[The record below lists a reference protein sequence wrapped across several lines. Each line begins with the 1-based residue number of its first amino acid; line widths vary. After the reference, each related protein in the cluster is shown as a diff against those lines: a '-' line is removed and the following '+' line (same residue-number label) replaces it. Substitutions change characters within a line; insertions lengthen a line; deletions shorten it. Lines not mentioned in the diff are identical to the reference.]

1 MKIGLSK
8 IKERNP
14 YILFNKW
21 FDLASKKEI
30 SDPNAIS
37 LSTVNSKG
45 QPNVRIVLMKSFN
58 EDGLTFFTNSNS
70 SKGME
75 IESNANIAACFY
87 WKSIE
92 RQVRIR
98 GKVRKI
104 SGKDSDNY
112 FSSRDRKS
120 KIGAWASLQSKPL
133 KNRKELEKRFNLIS
147 KEYKNI
153 DIPRPPHWGGFIIK
167 PIEIEFWHN
176 KLYRLHERVLFKIKK
191 RKWIKSFLYP

>member
-21 FDLASKKEI
+21 FDSASKKEI

-58 EDGLTFFTNSNS
+58 EDGLTFFTNSSS

-75 IESNANIAACFY
+75 IKSNRNIAACFY

-92 RQVRIR
+92 KQVRIR

-104 SGKDSDNY
+104 SGIESDAY

-120 KIGAWASLQSKPL
+120 QIGAWASLQSQPL

-147 KEYKNI
+147 KKYKNM
-153 DIPRPPHWGGFIIK
+153 DIPRPAHWGGFIIK
-167 PIEIEFWHN
+167 PVEIEFWHN
-176 KLYRLHERVLFKIKK
+176 KAYRLHERVLFKLNKG
-191 RKWIKSFLYP
+191 KWVKSFLYP

>member
-21 FDLASKKEI
+21 FDSASKNEI

-58 EDGLTFFTNSNS
+58 EDGLTFFTNSSS
-70 SKGME
+70 SKGKE
-75 IESNANIAACFY
+75 IESNTNIAACFY

-92 RQVRIR
+92 KQVRIR

-104 SGKDSDNY
+104 SGIESDAY

-120 KIGAWASLQSKPL
+120 KIGAWASLQSKVL

-147 KEYKNI
+147 KKYKNM

-167 PIEIEFWHN
+167 PAEIEFWNN
-176 KLYRLHERVLFKIKK
+176 KPYRLHERVLFKLKK
-191 RKWIKSFLYP
+191 GKWVKSFLYP

>member
-1 MKIGLSK
+1 LDYQKLKRGILIFYLINGL
-8 IKERNP
+8 NQ
-14 YILFNKW
+14 LQ
-21 FDLASKKEI
+21 KEI

-58 EDGLTFFTNSNS
+58 EDGLTFFTNSSS

-75 IESNANIAACFY
+75 IKSNRNIAACFY

-92 RQVRIR
+92 KQVRIR

-104 SGKDSDNY
+104 SGIESDAY

-120 KIGAWASLQSKPL
+120 QIGAWASLQSQPL

-147 KEYKNI
+147 KKYKNM
-153 DIPRPPHWGGFIIK
+153 DIPRPAHWGGFIIK
-167 PIEIEFWHN
+167 PVEIEFWHN
-176 KLYRLHERVLFKIKK
+176 KAYRLHERVLFKLNKG
-191 RKWIKSFLYP
+191 KWVKSFLYP

>member
-45 QPNVRIVLMKSFN
+45 KPNVRIVLMKSFN
-58 EDGLTFFTNSNS
+58 EDGLTFYTNSNS

-75 IESNANIAACFY
+75 IESNVNIAACFY

-104 SGKDSDNY
+104 PGKDSDTY

-147 KEYKNI
+147 KKYKNI

-167 PIEIEFWHN
+167 PVEIEFWHN
-176 KLYRLHERVLFKIKK
+176 KPHRLHERVLFKIKK
-191 RKWIKSFLYP
+191 RKWVKSFLYP

>member
-21 FDLASKKEI
+21 FDSASKNEI

-58 EDGLTFFTNSNS
+58 EDGLTFFTNSSS
-70 SKGME
+70 SKGKE
-75 IESNANIAACFY
+75 IESNTNIAACFY

-92 RQVRIR
+92 KQVRIR

-104 SGKDSDNY
+104 SGIESDAY

-120 KIGAWASLQSKPL
+120 KIGAWASLQSKVL

-147 KEYKNI
+147 KKYKNI
-153 DIPRPPHWGGFIIK
+153 DI
-167 PIEIEFWHN
+167 
-176 KLYRLHERVLFKIKK
+176 LHAPVCSLRYHQKCIGTTY
-191 RKWIKSFLYP
+191 SQ

>member
-147 KEYKNI
+147 KKYKNI

>member
-14 YILFNKW
+14 YILFDKW

-37 LSTVNSKG
+37 LSTVNSRG

-58 EDGLTFFTNSNS
+58 EDGLTFYTNSNS

-92 RQVRIR
+92 RQVRVR

-104 SGKDSDNY
+104 SGKDSDIY

-120 KIGAWASLQSKPL
+120 KIGAWASLQSKQL

-147 KEYKNI
+147 KKYKNI

-176 KLYRLHERVLFKIKK
+176 KPHRLHERVLFKIKK
-191 RKWIKSFLYP
+191 RKWVKSFLYP

>member
-21 FDLASKKEI
+21 FKSASKKEI

-58 EDGLTFFTNSNS
+58 EDGLTFFTNSSS

-75 IESNANIAACFY
+75 IKSNRNIAACFY

-92 RQVRIR
+92 KQVRIR

-104 SGKDSDNY
+104 SGIESDAY

-120 KIGAWASLQSKPL
+120 QIGAWASLQSQPL

-147 KEYKNI
+147 KKYKNM
-153 DIPRPPHWGGFIIK
+153 DIPRPAHWGGFIIK
-167 PIEIEFWHN
+167 PVEIEFWHN
-176 KLYRLHERVLFKIKK
+176 KAYRLHERVLFKLNKG
-191 RKWIKSFLYP
+191 KWVKSFLYP

>member
-21 FDLASKKEI
+21 FDSASKKEI

-58 EDGLTFFTNSNS
+58 EDGLTFFTNSSS
-70 SKGME
+70 SKGKE
-75 IESNANIAACFY
+75 IESNTNIAACFY

-92 RQVRIR
+92 KQVRIR

-104 SGKDSDNY
+104 SEIESDAY

-120 KIGAWASLQSKPL
+120 QIGAWASLQSQPL

-147 KEYKNI
+147 KKYKNM
-153 DIPRPPHWGGFIIK
+153 DIPRPAHWGGFIIK
-167 PIEIEFWHN
+167 PVEIEFWHN
-176 KLYRLHERVLFKIKK
+176 KAYRLHERVLFKLNKG
-191 RKWIKSFLYP
+191 KWVKSFLYP

>member
-21 FDLASKKEI
+21 FDSASKKEI

-58 EDGLTFFTNSNS
+58 EDGLTFFTNSSS
-70 SKGME
+70 SKGKE
-75 IESNANIAACFY
+75 IESNTNIAACFY

-92 RQVRIR
+92 KQVRIR

-104 SGKDSDNY
+104 SGIESDAY

-147 KEYKNI
+147 KEYRNI

-176 KLYRLHERVLFKIKK
+176 KPYRLHERVLFKIKK

>member
-1 MKIGLSK
+1 MKFGLSK

-21 FDLASKKEI
+21 FKSASKKEI

-58 EDGLTFFTNSNS
+58 EDGLTFFTNSSS

-75 IESNANIAACFY
+75 IKSNRNIAACFY

-92 RQVRIR
+92 KQVRIR

-104 SGKDSDNY
+104 SGIESDAY

-120 KIGAWASLQSKPL
+120 QIGAWASLQSQPL

-147 KEYKNI
+147 KKYKNM
-153 DIPRPPHWGGFIIK
+153 DIPRPAHWGGFIIK
-167 PIEIEFWHN
+167 PVEIEFWHN
-176 KLYRLHERVLFKIKK
+176 KAYRLHERVLFKLNKG
-191 RKWIKSFLYP
+191 KWVKSFLYP

>member
-75 IESNANIAACFY
+75 IESNVNIAACFY

-104 SGKDSDNY
+104 SGIESDAY

-120 KIGAWASLQSKPL
+120 QIGAWASLQSQPL

-147 KEYKNI
+147 KKYKNM
-153 DIPRPPHWGGFIIK
+153 DIPRPAHWGGFIIK
-167 PIEIEFWHN
+167 PVEIEFWHN
-176 KLYRLHERVLFKIKK
+176 KAYRLHERVLFKLNKG
-191 RKWIKSFLYP
+191 KWVKSFLYP

>member
-8 IKERNP
+8 IKEKNP

-21 FDLASKKEI
+21 FDSASKNEI

-37 LSTVNSKG
+37 LSTVNLKG

-58 EDGLTFFTNSNS
+58 EDGLTFFTNSSS
-70 SKGME
+70 SKGKE
-75 IESNANIAACFY
+75 IESNTNIAACFY

-92 RQVRIR
+92 KQVRIR

-104 SGKDSDNY
+104 SGIESDAY

-120 KIGAWASLQSKPL
+120 KIGAWASLQSKVL

-147 KEYKNI
+147 KKYKNM
-153 DIPRPPHWGGFIIK
+153 DIPRPPHWGGLIIK
-167 PIEIEFWHN
+167 PAEIEFWHN
-176 KLYRLHERVLFKIKK
+176 KPYRLHERVLFKFKK
-191 RKWIKSFLYP
+191 GKWVKSFLYP

>member
-21 FDLASKKEI
+21 FKSASKKEI

-58 EDGLTFFTNSNS
+58 EDGLTFFTNSSS

-75 IESNANIAACFY
+75 IKSNVNIAACFY

-92 RQVRIR
+92 KQVRIR

-104 SGKDSDNY
+104 SGIESDAY

-120 KIGAWASLQSKPL
+120 QIGAWASLQSQPL

-147 KEYKNI
+147 KKYKNM
-153 DIPRPPHWGGFIIK
+153 DIPRPAHWGGFIIK
-167 PIEIEFWHN
+167 PVEIEFWHN
-176 KLYRLHERVLFKIKK
+176 KPYRLHERVLFKLNKG
-191 RKWIKSFLYP
+191 KWVKSFLYP